1 MNTEIEKR
9 EKQIM
14 KQLIEKYNNWI
25 ADQGLPLM
33 SADELAWEDCVN
45 VEQRK
50 WLVDFI
56 QEWEE
61 KE

>member
-1 MNTEIEKR
+1 MYIQIEKR

-50 WLVDFI
+50 WLADFI